1 MSGAAPIIR
10 SGAEDAPL
18 VAMTHLDDLWFQAA
32 GTLCNYTCQHCFIS
46 CSPHN
51 HSFGFLTLQQ
61 VRRYLTESV
70 PLGVKEYY
78 FTGGEPFLNP
88 ELVPMLCETLR
99 YGPVTVLTNASVLR
113 DTWLQELAAA
123 ERTTTYSLEFR
134 VSLDGFSAETNDAIR
149 GSGTFERTLE
159 GLVRLAAHG
168 FLPLVTAVRTWQEEQ
183 EPAVL
188 DAFRR
193 MLRER
198 GVERPRLKILP
209 PLQLGAEARRTRGY
223 TEDERVTADMI
234 ATLGTSHL
242 PCEHSRMIT
251 DRGVH
256 VCPILIAAPDA
267 RLGESLAES
276 LGPYRLWHGA
286 CYTCVHSH
294 NLCANPT
301 AGR

>member
-1 MSGAAPIIR
+1 MSDAAPIIR
-10 SGAEDAPL
+10 SGVEEPPL
-18 VAMTHLDDLWFQAA
+18 VALTHLDDLWFQAA
-32 GTLCNYTCQHCFIS
+32 GTLCNYTCLHCFIS

-51 HSFGFLTLQQ
+51 RSFDFLTLAE
-61 VRRYLTESV
+61 VRRYLDESV
-70 PLGVKEYY
+70 SLGVKEYY

-99 YGPVTVLTNASVLR
+99 YGPATVLTNASVLR
-113 DTWLQELAAA
+113 DAWLQELAAA
-123 ERTTTYSLEFR
+123 ERSSTYSLEFR
-134 VSLDGFSAETNDAIR
+134 VSLDGFSAETNDPIR
-149 GSGTFERTLE
+149 GPGTFERTLE

-168 FLPLVTAVRTWQEEQ
+168 FLPLVTAVRTWKEEQ

-188 DAFRR
+188 DAFCR

-209 PLQLGAEARRTRGY
+209 PLRLGAEARRTRGY
-223 TEDERVTADMI
+223 TEEERVTAGMI
-234 ATLGTSHL
+234 AALGTSHL

-276 LGPYRLWHGA
+276 LGPYRLRHGA